1 MVQTRTR
8 LRLYEH
14 EPSADKTLTPRRP
27 ADWVTTVILSLTVL
41 EGLAAG
47 TIDLAFRRWSKPN
60 VRPGDVMRLEAGVIE
75 VVSVESVD
83 PATITDA
90 DARRSGA
97 ESADAVRGILRGPAD
112 APVYRIGL
120 RHLGLDPRRALSADA
135 ELSEKDFEEI
145 CHRLSKMDRRR
156 PWTHETLRLIAENPG
171 RRAQELADLL
181 RRDKDPVK
189 VDIRKLKN
197 LGLTLSLEVGYRIS
211 PRGAAYLRFTED
223 PGKTR

>member
-14 EPSADKTLTPRRP
+14 EPSSDKTLTPRRP

-47 TIDLAFRRWSKPN
+47 TIDLAFRRWSKQN
-60 VRPGDVMRLEAGVIE
+60 VHPGDVMRLEAGVIE
-75 VVSVESVD
+75 VVSVEIVD

-97 ESADAVRGILRGPAD
+97 ESANAVRGTLRGPAD
-112 APVYRIGL
+112 ALVYRVGL
-120 RHLGLDPRRALSADA
+120 RHLGPDPRRALSADA
-135 ELSEKDFEEI
+135 ELSEKDVEEI
-145 CHRLSKMDRRR
+145 RHRLSKMDKRR
-156 PWTHETLRLIAENPG
+156 PWTHETLRLIHDNPG

-181 RRDKDPVK
+181 GREKDPLK

-211 PRGAAYLRFTED
+211 PRGAAYLRLTED